1 MKYDSADILVIL
13 LVLFGVLFG
22 KAWILLIALFLAY
35 SVLLQ
40 RVSPI
45 AASSRSPFGG
55 YFVPFLLTS
64 LVGVYLFFITG
75 FWITVIVGGWIM
87 VKLIRKR

>member
-45 AASSRSPFGG
+45 AASRRSPFGG
-55 YFVPFLLTS
+55 YFVPFFLTS
-64 LVGVYLFFITG
+64 LIGVYLFFITG